1 MGRCIVKVVHKKCGH
16 NALQVFE
23 GDDGVVNGYCYSCG
37 EYVANPY
44 DEVMLTKNL
53 PKPKLGKTKE
63 ELAEEF
69 KEIEECHAVDLV
81 DRRLRADVLD
91 YYGIKIGMDTKTG
104 KIPTLAYI
112 PYTSKGGVVK
122 YKIRL
127 LTEKKMWSIGNC
139 EDLDLFGWEQAVRSG
154 ARRLIITEGEFD
166 SAALKR
172 IMEIHTKPEYIGNI
186 PAVVSLINGAG
197 TAGKDLARLAS
208 KIRRHFQEVSFCFDN
223 DDAGYKAVEEASK
236 ALPEATTITLPSK
249 DANACILEGTTKG
262 AFAAVVFKA
271 DKAKNSSLVLADT
284 LFEAARE
291 QAQYGVSWPWDGMTK
306 LTRGIRGGETT
317 YIAAGEKLGKSELV
331 NAIAGHLVKEH
342 GWKVFLAKPEEAVK
356 KTIKMLAGKLVGH
369 VFHDP
374 EIPFNDAEYDKAC
387 DIMRGNVMLMGIYQH
402 VLWEN
407 LRTDICEAA
416 GWGAKAIF
424 IDPLTCLTNGMSGG
438 ERNDKL
444 MAIGQELAALALDL
458 DVHIFIFAHLNK
470 PSQGCTPWDRG
481 GKITTNY
488 FAGSSGMARSCNY
501 AIGLEGNKDPE
512 LSTEEQNVRELVL
525 LGDREFGETG
535 SCRLYWNRTNHLF
548 VEMG

>member
-1 MGRCIVKVVHKKCGH
+1 MGRCIVKIVHKKCGH

-37 EYVANPY
+37 EYVVNPY

-104 KIPTLAYI
+104 KMPTLAYI
-112 PYTSKGGVVK
+112 PYTSKGDVVK

-197 TAGKDLARLAS
+197 TAGKDLARVGL

-331 NAIAGHLVKEH
+331 NAIAGHL
-342 GWKVFLAKPEEAVK
+342 
-356 KTIKMLAGKLVGH
+356 
-369 VFHDP
+369 
-374 EIPFNDAEYDKAC
+374 
-387 DIMRGNVMLMGIYQH
+387 
-402 VLWEN
+402 
-407 LRTDICEAA
+407 
-416 GWGAKAIF
+416 
-424 IDPLTCLTNGMSGG
+424 
-438 ERNDKL
+438 
-444 MAIGQELAALALDL
+444 
-458 DVHIFIFAHLNK
+458 
-470 PSQGCTPWDRG
+470 
-481 GKITTNY
+481 
-488 FAGSSGMARSCNY
+488 
-501 AIGLEGNKDPE
+501 
-512 LSTEEQNVRELVL
+512 
-525 LGDREFGETG
+525 
-535 SCRLYWNRTNHLF
+535 
-548 VEMG
+548 